1 MLPFHLIVLH
11 LSLSCLYCVLLLFC
25 ILFLCFDPHTPSPS
39 ALIPFLL
46 FSLLPCPSSPLS
58 LLILFIS
65 ADFTNHK
72 VEEEFPFY
80 LFVRPKGLSKS
91 SAVLSPPQSFGVY
104 CAGCLLLYS
113 HIKGL
118 PNSTNQIILY
128 KQKDLLQ
135 LVIDSSYPLCSVDC
149 YDC

>member
-65 ADFTNHK
+65 ADFTNYK
-72 VEEEFPFY
+72 VTEEFPFY
-80 LFVRPKGLSKS
+80 LFVHPKGLSKS
-91 SAVLSPPQSFGVY
+91 SAVCLHHSLLVSTAQGVY
-104 CAGCLLLYS
+104 LCIHTLKDFQIALIRLS
-113 HIKGL
+113 
-118 PNSTNQIILY
+118 STNKKIG
-128 KQKDLLQ
+128 
-135 LVIDSSYPLCSVDC
+135 CSWS
-149 YDC
+149 